1 MKGSKDK
8 CILIVSRNEHVFIKT
23 DDVETKSSY
32 CKKLLGIKID

>member
-8 CILIVSRNEHVFIKT
+8 CLLIVSRIEHVFIKI

-32 CKKLLGIKID
+32 CKKLLVIKID